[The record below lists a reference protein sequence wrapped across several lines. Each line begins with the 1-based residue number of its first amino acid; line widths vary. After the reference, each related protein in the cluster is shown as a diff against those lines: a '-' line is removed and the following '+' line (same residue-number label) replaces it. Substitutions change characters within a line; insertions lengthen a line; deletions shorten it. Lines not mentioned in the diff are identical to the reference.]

1 MNLRQGAVKQA
12 RAEAGLSL
20 AQLGKGHVT
29 APAIYL
35 IETGKTR
42 PSLPTLEHI
51 ARRTGKPVEYFLADP
66 GGGTDETLAGLVE
79 LEKLVAAGRNQD
91 AIAIGNR
98 LLGLGSSAHRL
109 GRIRFHLAHAHL
121 NLGQVEPATHLLH
134 EAHAH
139 FETVDDQLMLAE
151 SLGSEADLAVRH
163 NRPGARE
170 LVERA
175 LAITRRIQPV
185 PQTTEAR
192 LLAIQAGVFLASKD
206 WDQAIA
212 VYKEAINAAGALFDL
227 RRLALM
233 YDGLSDAYRATGQ
246 VEAAA
251 RFANRAIAL
260 LEVLQDRL
268 ALARAENNLGLIM
281 LAKGDRAQAREHLD
295 RSLGLF
301 EDAELQGGRAA
312 VLLSLCE
319 LSLQVGQV
327 AHADELAHE
336 ALELAE
342 RLEERGNIAEAHM
355 WLAQIADRRVDA
367 KETDREFSLAI
378 NELTGLGMDERLLRC
393 HGMYAE
399 VLERR
404 GDMEQ
409 AYVHMKKAFAASR
422 PGLLQREEAES
433 AESASLA

>member
-1 MNLRQGAVKQA
+1 VKQA

-66 GGGTDETLAGLVE
+66 GGGTDETLTGLVE

-91 AIAIGNR
+91 AIAVGTH
-98 LLGLGSSAHRL
+98 LLSLGSSAHRL
-109 GRIRFHLAHAHL
+109 GRIRYHLAHAHL

-151 SLGSEADLAVRH
+151 SLGSEAALAVRH

-170 LVERA
+170 LVDRA

-192 LLAIQAGVFLASKD
+192 LLSIQAGVFLASKD

-212 VYKEAINAAGALFDL
+212 CL
-227 RRLALM
+227 
-233 YDGLSDAYRATGQ
+233 
-246 VEAAA
+246 
-251 RFANRAIAL
+251 
-260 LEVLQDRL
+260 
-268 ALARAENNLGLIM
+268 
-281 LAKGDRAQAREHLD
+281 
-295 RSLGLF
+295 
-301 EDAELQGGRAA
+301 
-312 VLLSLCE
+312 
-319 LSLQVGQV
+319 
-327 AHADELAHE
+327 
-336 ALELAE
+336 
-342 RLEERGNIAEAHM
+342 
-355 WLAQIADRRVDA
+355 
-367 KETDREFSLAI
+367 
-378 NELTGLGMDERLLRC
+378 
-393 HGMYAE
+393 
-399 VLERR
+399 
-404 GDMEQ
+404 
-409 AYVHMKKAFAASR
+409 
-422 PGLLQREEAES
+422 
-433 AESASLA
+433 